1 MSQDTDVRAADPVL
15 GRLADAILIPPFPGT
30 SAPGWILGALGRGL
44 GGVTL
49 FGQNIVA
56 PGQVS
61 ALTASLRAAA
71 ADSDPVIAID
81 EEGGDV
87 TRVAYNDGS
96 PYPGN
101 AALGAV
107 DDVALTQAVH
117 RAIGLDLAALG
128 INFNL
133 APCADVLGT
142 ADSPA
147 VGTRSFGADTALV
160 SRHTAAAV
168 AGLQSAGVAACA
180 KHFPGHGRTGTDSHD
195 AIATIEGGLAEL
207 RLVDLPPFEA
217 AIRAGTIGIMPSHL
231 RVPELTGN
239 LPATVSAAAITG
251 LLRGEL
257 GFTGVIV
264 SDALEMRATRDM
276 FGIPRAAVLA
286 VAAGTDLLCL
296 GRAGGEAEYLAV
308 REALVAAV
316 RDGDLDG
323 ARLEEAA
330 DRVARLRGGLA
341 RARLSGTIPA
351 DAIHPGPR
359 SADAVHAS
367 PELADAVHAGPEPA
381 DVIHAGPEP
390 ADAVHTGPE
399 PADAVLNI
407 SGSDITDPDY
417 SSQESTG
424 LGVGLAAARRA
435 VQASGPR
442 RPLDRPVI
450 IEVEPRENIAA
461 GQFGWGLG
469 PWAPPGSVHRVSSS
483 GQPVNGSGETAA
495 AGDDAIAGILTT
507 AAGDDAIAG
516 ILTTAAGR
524 SLVVAVR
531 DAHRD
536 QRTLMLIRALLA
548 VRPDLVLVEM
558 GLPFWHPPE
567 GTSYLA
573 TYGASR
579 ASAHAAAELLGLA

>member
-1 MSQDTDVRAADPVL
+1 MSQDTLRAADPVL
-15 GRLADAILIPPFPGT
+15 GRLADAILIPPFPDA
-30 SAPGWILGALGRGL
+30 SAPGWILRALGRGL

-49 FGQNIVA
+49 FGQNIVT

-61 ALTASLRAAA
+61 ALTAELRAAA
-71 ADSDPVIAID
+71 ADHDPVIAID

-87 TRVAYNDGS
+87 TRVAYTDGS

-101 AALGAV
+101 AALGVV
-107 DDVALTQAVH
+107 DDVLLTQAVH

-133 APCADVLGT
+133 APCADVLGA

-168 AGLQSAGVAACA
+168 TGLQSAGVAACA

-195 AIATIEGGLAEL
+195 AIATIEGSLAEL

-217 AIRAGTIGIMPSHL
+217 AIKAGTIGVMPSHL
-231 RVPELTGN
+231 RVPELTGD
-239 LPATVSAAAITG
+239 LPASVSAAAIIG

-264 SDALEMRATRDM
+264 SDALEMRAVRDL
-276 FGIPRAAVLA
+276 FGIPGAAVLA

-296 GRAGGEAEYLAV
+296 GRQGGEAEYLAV
-308 REALVAAV
+308 RDALVAAV
-316 RDGDLDG
+316 RDGELDG

-341 RARLSGTIPA
+341 RARLSGPGGS
-351 DAIHPGPR
+351 DAT
-359 SADAVHAS
+359 
-367 PELADAVHAGPEPA
+367 AG
-381 DVIHAGPEP
+381 G
-390 ADAVHTGPE
+390 T
-399 PADAVLNI
+399 VLNI
-407 SGSDITDPDY
+407 TGPDITEPDISGPDFAGPNITDRVITDPDY
-417 SSQESTG
+417 PGGESTG
-424 LGVGLAAARRA
+424 LGVGLVAARRA
-435 VQASGPR
+435 VQASGPPR
-442 RPLDRPVI
+442 TLDRPVI
-450 IEVEPRENIAA
+450 VEVEPRENIAA

-469 PWAPPGSVHRVSSS
+469 PWVAAGSVHRVSPS
-483 GQPVNGSGETAA
+483 GQPVSIGPGDDGLGGAVAGGTGDGVAGDAGPGDSGADDTAGP
-495 AGDDAIAGILTT
+495 GDDAVAGIL
-507 AAGDDAIAG
+507 AAAE
-516 ILTTAAGR
+516 GR

-536 QRTLMLIRALLA
+536 EQTLALIRALLA
-548 VRPDLVLVEM
+548 ARPDLVLVEM

>member
-1 MSQDTDVRAADPVL
+1 MSQDTDIRATDPVL
-15 GRLADAILIPPFPGT
+15 GRLADAILIPPFPDT
-30 SAPGWILGALGRGL
+30 TAPGWILDALGRGL
-44 GGVTL
+44 AGVTL
-49 FGQNIVA
+49 FGQNIA
-56 PGQVS
+56 TPGQVS
-61 ALTASLRAAA
+61 ALTAELLAAA
-71 ADSDPVIAID
+71 ADDDPVIATD

-87 TRVAYNDGS
+87 TRVAYDDGS

-101 AALGAV
+101 AALGAI
-107 DDVALTQAVH
+107 DDLALTQAVH

-128 INFNL
+128 INFDL

-160 SRHTAAAV
+160 SRHVAAAV
-168 AGLQSAGVAACA
+168 AGLQSAGVAACT
-180 KHFPGHGRTGTDSHD
+180 KHFPGHGRTSTDTHH

-207 RLVDLPPFEA
+207 RLVDLPPFAA
-217 AIRAGTIGIMPSHL
+217 AIRAGTLGVMPSHL
-231 RVPELTGN
+231 RVPELTGD

-276 FGIPRAAVLA
+276 FGIPGAAVLA

-296 GRAGGEAEYLAV
+296 GRQGGEAEYLAV

-316 RDGDLDG
+316 RDGSLDG

-341 RARLSGTIPA
+341 RARLSGTNPA
-351 DAIHPGPR
+351 DPG
-359 SADAVHAS
+359 
-367 PELADAVHAGPEPA
+367 
-381 DVIHAGPEP
+381 
-390 ADAVHTGPE
+390 
-399 PADAVLNI
+399 
-407 SGSDITDPDY
+407 
-417 SSQESTG
+417 QEGTAPGIG
-424 LGVGLAAARRA
+424 LVAARQA
-435 VQASGPR
+435 VRASGPR
-442 RPLDRPVI
+442 RTLDRPVI

-483 GQPVNGSGETAA
+483 GRPVNGSGETTG
-495 AGDDAIAGILTT
+495 AGDDAVAGIL
-507 AAGDDAIAG
+507 AA
-516 ILTTAAGR
+516 AAGR

-536 QRTLMLIRALLA
+536 QRTLALIHALLA
-548 VRPDLVLVEM
+548 ARPDLVLVEM

-579 ASAHAAAELLGLA
+579 ASAHAAAELLGLGVTAMPREDT

>member
-30 SAPGWILGALGRGL
+30 DAPGWMLHALGRGL
-44 GGVTL
+44 AGVTL
-49 FGQNIVA
+49 FGQNIAA

-61 ALTASLRAAA
+61 ALTTALRAAA
-71 ADSDPVIAID
+71 EDDPVIAID

-87 TRVAYNDGS
+87 TRVAYADGS

-107 DDVALTQAVH
+107 DDTALTRAVY
-117 RAIGLDLAALG
+117 RAIGADLAVLG
-128 INFNL
+128 INFDL

-168 AGLQSAGVAACA
+168 AGLQSAGVAACT
-180 KHFPGHGRTGTDSHD
+180 KHFPGHGRTGTDTHE
-195 AIATIEGGLAEL
+195 AIATIEGSLAEL

-217 AIRAGTIGIMPSHL
+217 AIRAGTLAIMPSHL
-231 RVPELTGN
+231 RVPELTGD

-276 FGIPRAAVLA
+276 FGIPGAAVRA

-296 GRAGGEAEYLAV
+296 GRGGGEGEYLAV

-316 RDGDLDG
+316 RDGELAG

-341 RARLSGTIPA
+341 RARLSG
-351 DAIHPGPR
+351 
-359 SADAVHAS
+359 AVA
-367 PELADAVHAGPEPA
+367 AGP
-381 DVIHAGPEP
+381 AG
-390 ADAVHTGPE
+390 AGLITSGPVTSG
-399 PADAVLNI
+399 PVTSGVVLNI
-407 SGSDITDPDY
+407 PGSDITDPDY
-417 SSQESTG
+417 PSQESTTP
-424 LGVGLAAARRA
+424 GVGLVAARRA
-435 VQASGPR
+435 LQASGPR
-442 RPLDRPVI
+442 RTLDRPVI

-469 PWAPPGSVHRVSSS
+469 PWARPGSVHRVSSS
-483 GQPVNGSGETAA
+483 GRPVSGTASSPVSGVA
-495 AGDDAIAGILTT
+495 DGGASGGGAEPGDNAVAGIL
-507 AAGDDAIAG
+507 AV
-516 ILTTAAGR
+516 AAGR

-536 QRTLMLIRALLA
+536 QRTLSLVTTLLA
-548 VRPDLVLVEM
+548 ARPDLVLVEM

>member
-15 GRLADAILIPPFPGT
+15 GRLADAILIPPFRGT
-30 SAPGWILGALGRGL
+30 TAPGWILDALGRGL

-49 FGQNIVA
+49 FGPNIAA

-61 ALTASLRAAA
+61 ALTAELRAAA
-71 ADSDPVIAID
+71 ANDEPVIAID

-107 DDVALTQAVH
+107 DDTALTQAVH
-117 RAIGLDLAALG
+117 RAIGRDLAALG

-168 AGLQSAGVAACA
+168 AGLQSAGVAACT
-180 KHFPGHGRTGTDSHD
+180 KHFPGHGRTGTDSHH

-217 AIRAGTIGIMPSHL
+217 AIRAGTLAIMPSHL
-231 RVPELTGN
+231 RVPELTGD
-239 LPATVSAAAITG
+239 LPASVSVAAITG
-251 LLRGEL
+251 LLRGDL

-276 FGIPRAAVLA
+276 FGIPGAAVRA

-296 GRAGGEAEYLAV
+296 GRLGDESEYGEAEYLAV

-316 RDGDLDG
+316 RDGELDG
-323 ARLEEAA
+323 VRLEEAA

-341 RARLSGTIPA
+341 RARLSGAIPPSL
-351 DAIHPGPR
+351 I
-359 SADAVHAS
+359 S
-367 PELADAVHAGPEPA
+367 AGP
-381 DVIHAGPEP
+381 
-390 ADAVHTGPE
+390 
-399 PADAVLNI
+399 
-407 SGSDITDPDY
+407 DPDY
-417 SSQESTG
+417 PSQESTTP
-424 LGVGLAAARRA
+424 GVGLVAARRA
-435 VQASGPR
+435 VRVSGPR
-442 RPLDRPVI
+442 RTLDQPVI

-483 GQPVNGSGETAA
+483 GRPVNGAGETAE
-495 AGDDAIAGILTT
+495 AGDDAVSRIL
-507 AAGDDAIAG
+507 AA
-516 ILTTAAGR
+516 AAGR

-536 QRTLMLIRALLA
+536 QRTLTLVGALLA
-548 VRPDLVLVEM
+548 ARPDLVLVEM